1 MTALDFPLNPSVG
14 QTFGRWQWDG
24 VKWVSVG
31 AGSGGVPAAPAA
43 LFAWSNWGN
52 MPTGQWLTQNVW
64 NLVLN
69 EGDWTANQN
78 GDGFVV
84 PEAGLYLVV
93 LGLGTDAADVSRVI
107 LSIEGANSTGWLQ
120 ETSAQRASASRVVRL
135 AAGGEV
141 RPFYYNRGPA
151 ITGGFTLSVVKIPE
165 GGLPGPQGPPGP
177 PASPRLVGVAKLVN
191 QDTDGIG
198 DQWVRLNAMDVVFD
212 AKAGHTYRIMARC
225 RFEVELSG
233 SNGLGNLA
241 LTRGPTYDQANGL
254 AFLRTPIGPTAPGNI
269 RILTIEDYWGC
280 QVDSPGQLIT
290 VFAALDNSPAGIFSH
305 RPRPNSAESILV
317 IEDVT

>member
-14 QTFGRWQWDG
+14 QAFGRWQWDG

-165 GGLPGPQGPPGP
+165 GGLPGPQGPPGDSLLSITSEKQENLNTFMDGQSDINLSDTAVYP
-177 PASPRLVGVAKLVN
+177 FPTVAEISVSGLYMKPDRDVPVHASIWTMTHLALDNPANGANLTFARPVQSGGANWVALGDMTASMPVPANTAAEWVVRLVGVPGGATAFGYSFLV
-191 QDTDGIG
+191 TH
-198 DQWVRLNAMDVVFD
+198 RRY
-212 AKAGHTYRIMARC
+212 K
-225 RFEVELSG
+225 
-233 SNGLGNLA
+233 NG
-241 LTRGPTYDQANGL
+241 
-254 AFLRTPIGPTAPGNI
+254 TA
-269 RILTIEDYWGC
+269 
-280 QVDSPGQLIT
+280 
-290 VFAALDNSPAGIFSH
+290 
-305 RPRPNSAESILV
+305 
-317 IEDVT
+317 